1 MLHEVIVE
9 KNVPKAEASLL
20 KLPGIRKFHDNL
32 KSDKE
37 KEDFRRHMRK
47 YINMWN
53 TDCPFEVSTTNRYTI
68 TTHEAAVTA
77 RRTIK
82 RNETI
87 RYLCG
92 HMVAMTPEEEKD
104 LDFQRQDFSIVISSR
119 KKTPSLFLG
128 PARFANH
135 DCHANARLVTKSN
148 DGMEIVAV
156 RDIQEGEEITVTY
169 GADYFGENNCECL
182 CLSCEKAGRNG
193 WPALEQSAMDSGTST
208 PIEAEKPGAYS
219 LRSSRANASRLS
231 SASMTPEFSEL
242 PPPKR
247 RKTNA
252 AAALSPVLPKASDQQ
267 TLGTRRKL
275 ARVPSSLRNELEP
288 INPRR
293 RTNRQEDQSYGEGTV
308 EEEDGHAAHLT
319 AALIRAKGP
328 KNKRKRTFDETSEAG
343 PTNIH
348 NDPGQVTVAMNKST
362 GIQTLPMIDVPESPR
377 TPTNPILFATQAT
390 SGVGDPPSSVTASS
404 SATSYSAP
412 PNSTPATLFSTS
424 GISTPP
430 KLDLDLDMMDD
441 SDSDLSDLSP
451 TATFD
456 DSARCIIYAPKPT
469 TPLKPAVIRHDAN
482 EDAPSPL
489 IPMIEAAPPSGF
501 TEATSSSASL
511 KPAIIRSDA
520 AEDARSPLIPT
531 IEAAPPPDSA
541 ESTPS
546 SKRTPGDYIRTPL
559 LLGEKYSRWVDCR
572 TCNNTWVQAN
582 SYLTRKECP
591 RCERHSKLYGYQW
604 PKTEK
609 AGRDDEER
617 VMDHRTVHRFITTEE
632 EKSIG
637 KRDKGLVKH
646 AEEVNE
652 NEEEEQE
659 DKQEVVE
666 PPKRK
671 TRKAKTEAAEIISK
685 AKGKRRAKSKGDSA
699 GTASGKGKRKASP
712 KALPKTKGK
721 GKTKVAD
728 DKVTKKPL
736 GRATRAS
743 ARKV

>member
-1 MLHEVIVE
+1 
-9 KNVPKAEASLL
+9 
-20 KLPGIRKFHDNL
+20 
-32 KSDKE
+32 
-37 KEDFRRHMRK
+37 
-47 YINMWN
+47 
-53 TDCPFEVSTTNRYTI
+53 
-68 TTHEAAVTA
+68 
-77 RRTIK
+77 
-82 RNETI
+82 
-87 RYLCG
+87 
-92 HMVAMTPEEEKD
+92 MVAMTPEEEKD

-193 WPALEQSAMDSGTST
+193 WPALEHSAMASGTST

-247 RKTNA
+247 RKTTA
-252 AAALSPVLPKASDQQ
+252 AAALSTVLSKASDQH

-293 RTNRQEDQSYGEGTV
+293 RTNRQEDKSHGEGTV

-319 AALIRAKGP
+319 AALIRAKRP
-328 KNKRKRTFDETSEAG
+328 QNKRKRTFDGTFEAG
-343 PTNIH
+343 PSDIPDDQGPAST
-348 NDPGQVTVAMNKST
+348 AMNKST
-362 GIQTLPMIDVPESPR
+362 GVQTLPMIDVPESPR
-377 TPTNPILFATQAT
+377 TPTNTILFAPKAT
-390 SGVGDPPSSVTASS
+390 PGVSDPPSSVTASS

-412 PNSTPATLFSTS
+412 PNSTPATSFSTS

-430 KLDLDLDMMDD
+430 KLDLDLGMMDD
-441 SDSDLSDLSP
+441 SDSSSDLSELSP

-456 DSARCIIYAPKPT
+456 DSARCIIFAPKPT
-469 TPLKPAVIRHDAN
+469 TSLKPAVIRSDAAKDAPLPLIASIEPAPPPDSTEALSSSTPLKPAV
-482 EDAPSPL
+482 
-489 IPMIEAAPPSGF
+489 
-501 TEATSSSASL
+501 T
-511 KPAIIRSDA
+511 RSDA
-520 AEDARSPLIPT
+520 AQDASSPLIPT
-531 IEAAPPPDSA
+531 IEEAPPPDSTEA
-541 ESTPS
+541 TPL

-559 LLGEKYSRWVDCR
+559 LLGEKYSRWVDCH

-582 SYLTRKECP
+582 SYLTKKECP

-646 AEEVNE
+646 ADEGDEDG
-652 NEEEEQE
+652 EEEQE
-659 DKQEVVE
+659 EEEVVE
-666 PPKRK
+666 LPKRK
-671 TRKAKTEAAEIISK
+671 TRKAKAEAAEVISKGKGKGKAK
-685 AKGKRRAKSKGDSA
+685 AKGESPGK
-699 GTASGKGKRKASP
+699 ASGKGKGKASP
-712 KALPKTKGK
+712 KASTKAKGN

-728 DKVTKKPL
+728 DKITKKPL

-743 ARKV
+743 ARKA